1 MDTDGNGGISFDEFV
16 AMMQLKEVE
25 TDFEKEI
32 NEAFKFFD
40 KDGDGVVT
48 PSELA
53 EIMRGLGDKLSDDE
67 INLLVKVADKDGDG
81 TISIE
86 E

>member
-1 MDTDGNGGISFDEFV
+1 MMMSFFRRPV
-16 AMMQLKEVE
+16 WCCWK
-25 TDFEKEI
+25 
-32 NEAFKFFD
+32 
-40 KDGDGVVT
+40 VT

-81 TISIE
+81 SISVE

>member
-1 MDTDGNGGISFDEFV
+1 MPCLQVS
-16 AMMQLKEVE
+16 
-25 TDFEKEI
+25 
-32 NEAFKFFD
+32 
-40 KDGDGVVT
+40 

-53 EIMRGLGDKLSDDE
+53 EIMRGLGDKLSDEE
-67 INLLVKVADKDGDG
+67 IELLVKVADKDGDG

>member
-1 MDTDGNGGISFDEFV
+1 MLYNILYIGGMGG
-16 AMMQLKEVE
+16 AQ
-25 TDFEKEI
+25 
-32 NEAFKFFD
+32 
-40 KDGDGVVT
+40 VT

-53 EIMRGLGDKLSDDE
+53 EIMRGLGDKLSDEE
-67 INLLVKVADKDGDG
+67 IELLVKVADKDGDG

>member
-1 MDTDGNGGISFDEFV
+1 MLVFTCLSHGRYRSGIATQYDQIYIYIFKVTFV
-16 AMMQLKEVE
+16 FVRWFMQVS
-25 TDFEKEI
+25 
-32 NEAFKFFD
+32 
-40 KDGDGVVT
+40 

-53 EIMRGLGDKLSDDE
+53 QIMRGLGDKLSDEE
-67 INLLVKVADKDGDG
+67 IELLVKVADKDGDG

>member
-1 MDTDGNGGISFDEFV
+1 MPATKTCKQITANALTWIFCLIVRTVLFFTW
-16 AMMQLKEVE
+16 MQ
-25 TDFEKEI
+25 
-32 NEAFKFFD
+32 
-40 KDGDGVVT
+40 VT

-81 TISIE
+81 TISIDE
-86 E
+86 